1 MIERLIP
8 RARPDDDSLGADK
21 RPSEGGEGNEEI
33 RYIQPKAQDAL
44 EVERLGLM
52 KVPRRFTF
60 EEAKKALASGVMII
74 ARSEHPDEAKGL
86 SGVNPSFTFDNDDP
100 ITSTSEEKFRL
111 AMIETGQYDG
121 SAHKFCEINGVDKEK
136 YDREISWSF
145 WEKIPGVN
153 VSIVQDNTVPN
164 RFWILANW
172 EYAEPDAGYK
182 SGVRHSTVGQ
192 TFLVENGLL
201 SPQIENMR
209 DEYSVPEYFASSISA
224 MINAYDK
231 VKDHFGRDTAWITE
245 MQVAETGEIYFLQ
258 RHPSR
263 KMETNSWTFDGP
275 ADPDEIVVRCSAES
289 AVRGA
294 TPKEGWEVDMLY
306 DGRGMTADIPQ
317 QEAYNKITVQNPVEY
332 QKWVANA
339 KLFLNTSGFTDSAF
353 AQNPHSGIIPLT
365 KPSVYIA
372 TESFRNE
379 LDRKWREK
387 EREVRAEKRK
397 ARTKKIKELGTA
409 KSEGRLNQQ
418 QYEEQYN
425 AYVYTPENLLK
436 VKMRVRSDG
445 TEARIKILDVH

>member
-182 SGVRHSTVGQ
+182 SGVRHRTVGQ

-224 MINAYDK
+224 MI
-231 VKDHFGRDTAWITE
+231 
-245 MQVAETGEIYFLQ
+245 
-258 RHPSR
+258 
-263 KMETNSWTFDGP
+263 
-275 ADPDEIVVRCSAES
+275 
-289 AVRGA
+289 
-294 TPKEGWEVDMLY
+294 
-306 DGRGMTADIPQ
+306 
-317 QEAYNKITVQNPVEY
+317 
-332 QKWVANA
+332 
-339 KLFLNTSGFTDSAF
+339 
-353 AQNPHSGIIPLT
+353 
-365 KPSVYIA
+365 
-372 TESFRNE
+372 
-379 LDRKWREK
+379 
-387 EREVRAEKRK
+387 
-397 ARTKKIKELGTA
+397 
-409 KSEGRLNQQ
+409 
-418 QYEEQYN
+418 
-425 AYVYTPENLLK
+425 
-436 VKMRVRSDG
+436 
-445 TEARIKILDVH
+445 